1 MTRGAFRRL
10 VSRSA
15 TPAKE
20 RRTGTFC
27 KVNVMKLDFID
38 LGKLS
43 ISKANMRYAKKA
55 PDVSDI
61 LPTVR
66 KRGIIVPLLV
76 RPNCGPD
83 AFEIVAGARR
93 FTAAKIVAEEKG
105 DAEPLPCAILEDGD
119 DADAIEASMIEN
131 MARLDADEVT
141 QWENFV
147 RLAKEGRSIEDI
159 SATFGLPDL
168 MVRRVLAL
176 GNLLPRIRDLYRKE
190 KIDAATVRHLTLA
203 SKSQQRAWL
212 ALYDDPDAYVP
223 TGRQLKAWL
232 FGGQEIS
239 TDKALFDL
247 SEYKGQIIGDLF
259 GKEQFFADSDA
270 FWTAQNEVIEARK
283 EDYLEAGWPDVV
295 IVGPSDYFHVYEFT
309 KAPKRKGGRV
319 YVDVRASGEVAFHE
333 GYLTSKEAKRL
344 QKGETPDTGVK
355 PARPEVTATMQ
366 IYIDLHRH
374 AAVRAALTN
383 HPKVALRLM
392 VAHAI
397 VGSHLWSVKPEPQM
411 TRNDEVR
418 ESVETCRA
426 ETEFDEKR
434 RAALD
439 LLNFSPEEPTVTGG
453 NGDDYGL
460 AGVFLRLLDLPD
472 RAVMDVIVIVMGE
485 TLAAGSA
492 AVEAVGATIGVD
504 MTRYWQA
511 DDAFFEL
518 VRDREV
524 LTRIVTEVAGE
535 TVAAANAKE
544 KGKTLKRIVADHL
557 AGENGRAKV
566 ENWVPRWM
574 AFPPSAYTTRGG
586 VGTVKAHAKVVAA
599 RCADDE
605 PDPTAPGT
613 ALALPAPAPQ
623 HEPLPLAA

>member
-1 MTRGAFRRL
+1 
-10 VSRSA
+10 
-15 TPAKE
+15 
-20 RRTGTFC
+20 
-27 KVNVMKLDFID
+27 MKLDFID

-43 ISKANMRYAKKA
+43 VSRANMRYAKKA

-66 KRGIIVPLLV
+66 KRGVLVPLIV

-83 AFEIVAGARR
+83 AFAIVAGARR

-105 DAEPLPCAILEDGD
+105 DADPLPCAILEDGD

-147 RLAKEGRSIEDI
+147 RLAKEGRTIEDI

-176 GNLLPRIRDLYRKE
+176 GNLMPRIRDLYRKE

-212 ALYDDPDAYVP
+212 ALFDDPDAYVP

-239 TDKALFDL
+239 TDKALFALDG
-247 SEYKGQIIGDLF
+247 YKGQIIGDLF

-270 FWTAQNEVIEARK
+270 FWAAQNAVIAARS
-283 EDYLEAGWPDVV
+283 EDYLEAGWSDVV
-295 IVGPSDYFHVYEFT
+295 VVPPDTYFHVYELT

-319 YVDVRASGEVAFHE
+319 YIDVRASGEVTFHE
-333 GYLTSKEAKRL
+333 GYLTAKEAKRL
-344 QKGETPDTGVK
+344 ERGETQDAGIKT
-355 PARPEVTATMQ
+355 ARPEVTSTMQ
-366 IYIDLHRH
+366 TYIDLHRH
-374 AAVRAALTN
+374 AAVRAALTG

-397 VGSHLWSVKPEPQM
+397 TGSHLWSVKPEPQ
-411 TRNDEVR
+411 TARSDEVR
-418 ESVETCRA
+418 ESVETCRGEA
-426 ETEFDEKR
+426 DFDEKR
-434 RAALD
+434 RAVLV
-439 LLNFSPEEPTVTGG
+439 LLGFSPDEPTVTGG

-472 RAVMDVIVIVMGE
+472 RTIMDVIVIVIGE
-485 TLAAGSA
+485 TLAAGST
-492 AVEAVGATIGVD
+492 AVEAVGMTIGID
-504 MTRYWQA
+504 MASYWQA

-518 VRDREV
+518 LRDKEV
-524 LTRIVTEVAGE
+524 LTRIVAEVAGE
-535 TVAAANAKE
+535 TTAAANAKE
-544 KGKTLKRIVADHL
+544 KGKTLKRIIADHL
-557 AGENGRAKV
+557 TGENGRAKV
-566 ENWVPRWM
+566 ENWIPRWM

-586 VGTVKAHAKVVAA
+586 VGTVAAHAKVEAA
-599 RCADDE
+599 RRIDDE
-605 PDPTAPGT
+605 PDPTGPST
-613 ALALPAPAPQ
+613 VLALPARKPESQPV
-623 HEPLPLAA
+623 PLAA